1 MVAYENCC
9 DFSKLFATYSS
20 GCPAFCIRK
29 ATVSEIHWLTAM
41 LAFFFFMDRV
51 IGTLSLSLVY
61 AKC

>member
-41 LAFFFFMDRV
+41 LAFFFLWT
-51 IGTLSLSLVY
+51 GLYELL
-61 AKC
+61 A